1 VINITLQGIV
11 VKNNQFSLS
20 GSVFAV
26 SISGHSGQASK
37 GNDIVCA
44 GVSAL
49 SQSVALALE
58 YYNIAHSISQHE
70 GLLELSVN
78 LDSLNDDGKI
88 RCESLVSVF
97 ILGINEIRKQYPKF
111 VHVSL
116 KA

>member
-1 VINITLQGIV
+1 MITITVQGID
-11 VKNNQFSLS
+11 VKNNQLCMS

-26 SISGHSGQASK
+26 SISGHSGQATK

-58 YYNIAHSISQHE
+58 HYEIAHSIRQQE
-70 GLLELSVN
+70 GLLEFSVN
-78 LDSLNDDGKI
+78 IDSLNDDKKI

-97 ILGINEIRKQYPKF
+97 ILGIHEIQEQYPDF
-111 VHVSL
+111 VHVSI
-116 KA
+116 KE

>member
-1 VINITLQGIV
+1 MITIIIQGIDV
-11 VKNNQFSLS
+11 TNNHFSLS

-26 SISGHSGQASK
+26 SITGHSGQASK

-58 YYNIAHSISQHE
+58 YYEIAHSISQQE
-70 GLLELSVN
+70 GLLEFSVN
-78 LDSLNDDGKI
+78 LDSLHDDKKI

-97 ILGINEIRKQYPKF
+97 ILGINEIRKQYPEF
-111 VHVSL
+111 VRVSI
-116 KA
+116 KE

>member
-1 VINITLQGIV
+1 MVNITLQGIY

-20 GSVFAV
+20 GSIFAV

-58 YYNIAHSISQHE
+58 YYEIAHSISQQE
-70 GLLELSVN
+70 GLLEFSVN
-78 LDSLNDDGKI
+78 LDTLNNDKKI
-88 RCESLVSVF
+88 RCESLASVF
-97 ILGINEIRKQYPKF
+97 ILGINEIRKQYPEF
-111 VHVSL
+111 VNVSIQE
-116 KA
+116 